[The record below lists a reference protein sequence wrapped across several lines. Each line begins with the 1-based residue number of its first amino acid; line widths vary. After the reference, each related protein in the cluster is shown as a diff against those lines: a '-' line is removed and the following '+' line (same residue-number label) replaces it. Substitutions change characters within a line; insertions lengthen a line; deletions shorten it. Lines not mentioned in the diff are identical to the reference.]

1 MCSNLKK
8 YLCLS
13 SFCGLLV
20 VSLFASVVR
29 LDQHAAGFC
38 FVLSLTFCKE
48 CKLKKGQKLTRS
60 LIPQEHSQTMVPCF
74 KFLPVMDR
82 KSHLVP
88 IPIPFKRMNTDAY
101 AARLLSGINISHP
114 STWTL
119 KDCLI
124 QKRSYIKCKH
134 SMVCLG
140 SEQVC
145 LIAIYSY
152 HRSIE
157 S

>member
-48 CKLKKGQKLTRS
+48 CKLKKRAEADKIINTTRTFTNNGSLLQIPTCNGQEESFGTNTHS
-60 LIPQEHSQTMVPCF
+60 IQE
-74 KFLPVMDR
+74 
-82 KSHLVP
+82 
-88 IPIPFKRMNTDAY
+88 NEY
-101 AARLLSGINISHP
+101 
-114 STWTL
+114 
-119 KDCLI
+119 
-124 QKRSYIKCKH
+124 
-134 SMVCLG
+134 
-140 SEQVC
+140 
-145 LIAIYSY
+145 
-152 HRSIE
+152 
-157 S
+157 